1 MHRAARNSANEEKIK
16 KVITQLSMVRKHVLG
31 LGAAADHLL
40 MDSLDL
46 CIHYKNN
53 FISTGQI

>member
-31 LGAAADHLL
+31 LGVATDNLL
-40 MDSLDL
+40 MDS

-53 FISTGQI
+53 VISTGQI